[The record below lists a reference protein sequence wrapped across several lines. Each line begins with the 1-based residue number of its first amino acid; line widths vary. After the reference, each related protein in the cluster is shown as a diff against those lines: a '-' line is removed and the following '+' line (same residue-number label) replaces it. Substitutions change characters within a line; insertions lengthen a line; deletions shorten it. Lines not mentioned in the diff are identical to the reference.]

1 MKDWFLWSLFATIV
15 WAIQSVST
23 YYFTNKKQYNA
34 TAVNSFSHLF
44 GTIVIFTFILLNKEK
59 KKIFSDVNR
68 IYTNVPF
75 IMLSSAIFMM
85 LGNIL
90 LYMAY
95 SFTPSNINAGIATG
109 ISELSIIFS
118 TFLAYIF
125 LKSKI
130 SFMQGGGI
138 MLCFFSLWVAT
149 VGTTIVKKTKKIRKK
164 EVGENTTVSN
174 ENISKEEAPIENN
187 YKWFTYS
194 ILSAIFYSLGM
205 FSTNLL
211 TKKVKNIN
219 TVSISFL
226 VPVIQ
231 LIIGIFLYISFHI
244 TYVSK
249 SIGKAKYGLDN
260 YVRDI
265 NSLFSEKTNIL
276 NGILNGLGEGGGIIA
291 LVKAYNSSPNG
302 GIVDAISG
310 GYSVLQA
317 PLLKLIF
324 DVPLKSNVVLG
335 LIGQTIGSYLL
346 LK

>member
-1 MKDWFLWSLFATIV
+1 
-15 WAIQSVST
+15 
-23 YYFTNKKQYNA
+23 
-34 TAVNSFSHLF
+34 
-44 GTIVIFTFILLNKEK
+44 
-59 KKIFSDVNR
+59 
-68 IYTNVPF
+68 
-75 IMLSSAIFMM
+75 MM

-231 LIIGIFLYISFHI
+231 LIIGILFVYIIS
-244 TYVSK
+244 Y
-249 SIGKAKYGLDN
+249 
-260 YVRDI
+260 
-265 NSLFSEKTNIL
+265 NIC
-276 NGILNGLGEGGGIIA
+276 I
-291 LVKAYNSSPNG
+291 
-302 GIVDAISG
+302 
-310 GYSVLQA
+310 
-317 PLLKLIF
+317 
-324 DVPLKSNVVLG
+324 
-335 LIGQTIGSYLL
+335 
-346 LK
+346 

>member
-1 MKDWFLWSLFATIV
+1 M
-15 WAIQSVST
+15 
-23 YYFTNKKQYNA
+23 
-34 TAVNSFSHLF
+34 
-44 GTIVIFTFILLNKEK
+44 
-59 KKIFSDVNR
+59 
-68 IYTNVPF
+68 
-75 IMLSSAIFMM
+75 
-85 LGNIL
+85 
-90 LYMAY
+90 
-95 SFTPSNINAGIATG
+95 
-109 ISELSIIFS
+109 
-118 TFLAYIF
+118 
-125 LKSKI
+125 
-130 SFMQGGGI
+130 
-138 MLCFFSLWVAT
+138 
-149 VGTTIVKKTKKIRKK
+149 
-164 EVGENTTVSN
+164 
-174 ENISKEEAPIENN
+174 
-187 YKWFTYS
+187 
-194 ILSAIFYSLGM
+194 
-205 FSTNLL
+205 
-211 TKKVKNIN
+211 
-219 TVSISFL
+219 
-226 VPVIQ
+226 
-231 LIIGIFLYISFHI
+231 YISFHI